1 MGSGLAIAPA
11 SQVAWG
17 VRLALKHKRTNYYNL
32 ITAKGRLGVPHPRP
46 GGAPPRHVEV
56 SMPTPQLVATALST
70 ATPKKR
76 TAVRIF
82 VVVAMAVGLAV
93 TPAPTGLPALP
104 MQRASALPI
113 NERTATWIATTS
125 REVALELR
133 AVADL
138 PERETAAVA
147 GRQINELAAL
157 VAYLLDADVDEL
169 RSVWTGTSLQRKIV
183 LFSALSQVGVPY
195 RLNADAPFIALDC
208 SSLTKFAWIQGG
220 VEIDRGSAEQYA
232 RAKRIDRDEV
242 QAGDLI
248 WYPGHIMMSLGVP
261 DLIVH
266 ARSGERAV
274 EIHRIDPTRLKW
286 MRFASPLD

>member
-1 MGSGLAIAPA
+1 MTNIRAAALPFSTTHLRTR
-11 SQVAWG
+11 
-17 VRLALKHKRTNYYNL
+17 VRR
-32 ITAKGRLGVPHPRP
+32 IV
-46 GGAPPRHVEV
+46 
-56 SMPTPQLVATALST
+56 VATLT
-70 ATPKKR
+70 
-76 TAVRIF
+76 
-82 VVVAMAVGLAV
+82 AVGLV
-93 TPAPTGLPALP
+93 VIPLPASLQ
-104 MQRASALPI
+104 MQPASAVPI
-113 NERTATWIATTS
+113 NERVAVPINERAATWIAATA

-133 AVADL
+133 AVDNL

-220 VEIDRGSAEQYA
+220 IEIDRGSAQQYA

-274 EIHRIDPTRLKW
+274 EIHRIDSTRLKW
-286 MRFASPLD
+286 MRFVSPLG

>member
-1 MGSGLAIAPA
+1 MTNIRAAALPFSTAHLRTRVRRIMVVTLIAVGLVVAP
-11 SQVAWG
+11 
-17 VRLALKHKRTNYYNL
+17 
-32 ITAKGRLGVPHPRP
+32 VP
-46 GGAPPRHVEV
+46 
-56 SMPTPQLVATALST
+56 TALS
-70 ATPKKR
+70 
-76 TAVRIF
+76 V
-82 VVVAMAVGLAV
+82 
-93 TPAPTGLPALP
+93 PAAPSVPSVPLPATLQVQP
-104 MQRASALPI
+104 VSAVPI
-113 NERTATWIATTS
+113 NERAATWIAATA

-133 AVADL
+133 AVGDL

-157 VAYLLDADVDEL
+157 VAHLLDADVDEL
-169 RSVWTGTSLQRKIV
+169 RSAWTATSLQRKIV
-183 LFSALSQVGVPY
+183 LFSALSQIGVPY

-220 VEIDRGSAEQYA
+220 IEIDRGSAQQYA

-274 EIHRIDPTRLKW
+274 EIHRIDSTRLKW
-286 MRFASPLD
+286 MRFVSPLG

>member
-1 MGSGLAIAPA
+1 MKVPQPRS
-11 SQVAWG
+11 VARPPHHLEVPPMTNIRAAALPFSTVHLRTR
-17 VRLALKHKRTNYYNL
+17 VR
-32 ITAKGRLGVPHPRP
+32 
-46 GGAPPRHVEV
+46 
-56 SMPTPQLVATALST
+56 
-70 ATPKKR
+70 
-76 TAVRIF
+76 RI
-82 VVVAMAVGLAV
+82 VVVTLTAVGLVV
-93 TPAPTGLPALP
+93 TPVPASPSVPLPASLQ
-104 MQRASALPI
+104 MQPASAVPI
-113 NERTATWIATTS
+113 NERAATWIAATA

-133 AVADL
+133 AVDNL
-138 PERETAAVA
+138 SERETAAVA

-169 RSVWTGTSLQRKIV
+169 RSAWTATSLQRKVV
-183 LFSALSQVGVPY
+183 LFSALSQIGVPY

-220 VEIDRGSAEQYA
+220 VEIDRGSAQQYA

-248 WYPGHIMMSLGVP
+248 WYPGHIMMSLGMP

-274 EIHRIDPTRLKW
+274 EIHRIDSTRLKW
-286 MRFASPLD
+286 MRFVSPLG

>member
-1 MGSGLAIAPA
+1 M
-11 SQVAWG
+11 
-17 VRLALKHKRTNYYNL
+17 RLALKHKRTNYYNL

-169 RSVWTGTSLQRKIV
+169 RNVWTGTSLQRKIV

-286 MRFASPLD
+286 MRFASPLG